1 MSNAYRSA
9 LLGLLLAL
17 PPASAQVADPI
28 EERQRAPLAGRY
40 ALQGSPDAGSELLLK
55 PDGRFEWSLRSGA
68 MAQSAT
74 GRWNVG
80 AGMVVLTAQAPAQ
93 PSALFSLDEVAPWN
107 AGAQKRL
114 DEFAQE
120 RYQALTEDACGYLRT
135 YRVGLEQ
142 GELGAATTAAADPGG
157 PTTRCSGAEGE
168 LAPALAA
175 LEQARLALETAAA
188 AVRPIPWQRPPSAIE
203 AAAAAAQAAA
213 TGVDRD
219 GQDTADRAAQ
229 TYLERLQQARS
240 CTPPPAALPALR
252 DPRLGRER
260 CLDPAAQAD
269 PSGGYAVVVGDPA
282 LHARAEGIGVEF
294 VYSDGRSERSE
305 TSPGG
310 WALVCARR
318 AAGTGGPA
326 SAGPAGRNLGAG
338 RTPRPD
344 LRGAPGQRRGDAGAV
359 RTTDPEPGRW
369 RSDLAANTGSLCTQ
383 VKFRGRA
390 R

>member
-17 PPASAQVADPI
+17 PPASASAQAADPI

-142 GELGAATTAAADPGG
+142 SELGAATTAAADPGG
-157 PTTRCSGAEGE
+157 PTTRRSGAEGE

-188 AVRPIPWQRPPSAIE
+188 VVRPIPWQRPPSAIE

-229 TYLERLQQARS
+229 TYLARLQQAKELHAAAGR
-240 CTPPPAALPALR
+240 ALPALR

-310 WALVCARR
+310 WALAVRR
-318 AAGTGGPA
+318 A
-326 SAGPAGRNLGAG
+326 GA
-338 RTPRPD
+338 RLERVVLQAPDRPGETLALD
-344 LRGAPGQRRGDAGAV
+344 ERRGRIFAV
-359 RTTDPEPGRW
+359 RLDSAAAMPAPFEQLILSQDDG
-369 RSDLAANTGSLCTQ
+369 DLISPQ
-383 VKFRGRA
+383 IRGRYV
-390 R
+390 RK